1 MVEKISNPQL
11 TAQEEEWLNRILAV
25 PTPIHPLLYS
35 QINAAT
41 IEREYN
47 PYYIFLRFRHP
58 SCTEQIPALDSRVP
72 INMIIQHTS
81 SCPATVR
88 KVLYQDRYSME
99 VEVGDDDIW
108 PTEFL
113 LHILDGYVLELEI
126 YNVDSSLL
134 DLPNLCKGYADYSII
149 PQLENR
155 KGDKGTV
162 LREPQ

>member
-1 MVEKISNPQL
+1 
-11 TAQEEEWLNRILAV
+11 
-25 PTPIHPLLYS
+25 
-35 QINAAT
+35 
-41 IEREYN
+41 
-47 PYYIFLRFRHP
+47 
-58 SCTEQIPALDSRVP
+58 
-72 INMIIQHTS
+72 
-81 SCPATVR
+81 
-88 KVLYQDRYSME
+88 ME

-108 PTEFL
+108 PTEFM

-162 LREPQ
+162 LREP